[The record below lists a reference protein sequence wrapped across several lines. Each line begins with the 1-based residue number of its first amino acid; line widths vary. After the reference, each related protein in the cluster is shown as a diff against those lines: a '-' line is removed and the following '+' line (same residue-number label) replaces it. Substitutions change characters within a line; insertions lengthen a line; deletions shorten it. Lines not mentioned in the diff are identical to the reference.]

1 MAKNNLLK
9 TILGISIGAL
19 AITATVSLIKNVNKP
34 GNEPSISVPA
44 ADDTSIIHSGDNL
57 VDKDIYINYDNLIKD
72 TPTLVGKSNFYD
84 FAHINLDDVEFTSE
98 KKTMQSFSPHFTI
111 GSSPTMD
118 NVYYLKFYVFCRRD
132 TANIYRGVCDNYDL
146 SSTLDGANFTIKLTD
161 TDGVAVKNGVVK
173 YTPFVSME
181 TSAFKVNKMSLSGFN
196 NVDLSKYFAFSD
208 IWTK

>member
-1 MAKNNLLK
+1 MKKKGKA
-9 TILGISIGAL
+9 IIGIAVGVVAV
-19 AITATVSLIKNVNKP
+19 ATGVALIKNVDKP

-57 VDKDIYINYDNLIKD
+57 VDKVIYINYDNLIKD

>member
-1 MAKNNLLK
+1 MKKN
-9 TILGISIGAL
+9 TITNIMLGVLCVAAL
-19 AITATVSLIKNVNKP
+19 GGITSVIVKNVNK
-34 GNEPSISVPA
+34 PA
-44 ADDTSIIHSGDNL
+44 ADDTSVIHSGDNL
-57 VDKDIYINYDNLIKD
+57 VGKDIYINYDNLIKD

-98 KKTMQSFSPHFTI
+98 KKTMQSFSPHLSI
-111 GSSPTMD
+111 SRSPTLSYD
-118 NVYYLKFYVFCRRD
+118 TYYLKFYVFCRRD

-146 SSTLDGANFTIKLTD
+146 NSTLEGANFTIKLTD

>member
-1 MAKNNLLK
+1 MAKKNLGK
-9 TILGISIGAL
+9 TILMIGGIVIASAATI
-19 AITATVSLIKNVNKP
+19 AIIRNLNKP
-34 GNEPSISVPA
+34 GNEPSISVP

-84 FAHINLDDVEFTSE
+84 FAHINLDDVEFISE

>member
-1 MAKNNLLK
+1 MKKKGKA
-9 TILGISIGAL
+9 IIGIAVGVVAV
-19 AITATVSLIKNVNKP
+19 ATGVALIKNVDKP

-44 ADDTSIIHSGDNL
+44 ADDTSIIHFGDNL

-161 TDGVAVKNGVVK
+161 TDCVAVKNGVVK

-208 IWTK
+208 IWTN

>member
-1 MAKNNLLK
+1 MKKKGKA
-9 TILGISIGAL
+9 IIGIAVGVVAV
-19 AITATVSLIKNVNKP
+19 ATGVALIKNVDKP
-34 GNEPSISVPA
+34 GNEPSISVPSA
-44 ADDTSIIHSGDNL
+44 ADTSIIHSGDNL
-57 VDKDIYINYDNLIKD
+57 VDKVIYINYDNLIKD

-118 NVYYLKFYVFCRRD
+118 NVYYLKFYIFCRRD

-146 SSTLDGANFTIKLTD
+146 SSTLDGADFTIKLTD

>member
-1 MAKNNLLK
+1 MKKN
-9 TILGISIGAL
+9 TITNIILSVLCVAALGG
-19 AITATVSLIKNVNKP
+19 ITSVIVKNVNKP
-34 GNEPSISVPA
+34 AVDNTG
-44 ADDTSIIHSGDNL
+44 IIHSGDNL

-84 FAHINLDDVEFTSE
+84 FAHINLVDVEFTSE

>member
-1 MAKNNLLK
+1 MKKKGKA
-9 TILGISIGAL
+9 IIGIAVGVVAV
-19 AITATVSLIKNVNKP
+19 ATGVALIKNVNKP

>member
-1 MAKNNLLK
+1 MKKKGKA
-9 TILGISIGAL
+9 IIGIAVGVVVV
-19 AITATVSLIKNVNKP
+19 ATGVALIKNVDKP

-57 VDKDIYINYDNLIKD
+57 VDKVIYINYDNLIKD

>member
-1 MAKNNLLK
+1 MQKN
-9 TILGISIGAL
+9 TITNIILSVLCVAALGG
-19 AITATVSLIKNVNKP
+19 ITSVIVKNVNKP
-34 GNEPSISVPA
+34 AVDNTG
-44 ADDTSIIHSGDNL
+44 IIHSGDNL

-84 FAHINLDDVEFTSE
+84 FAHINLGDVEFTSV

-118 NVYYLKFYVFCRRD
+118 NVYYFKFYVFCRRD

-196 NVDLSKYFAFSD
+196 NVDLSRYFAFSD

>member
-1 MAKNNLLK
+1 MKKKGKA
-9 TILGISIGAL
+9 IIGIAVGVVAV
-19 AITATVSLIKNVNKP
+19 ATGVALIKNVDKP
-34 GNEPSISVPA
+34 GKEPSISVPA

>member
-1 MAKNNLLK
+1 MKKKGKA
-9 TILGISIGAL
+9 IIGIAIGVV
-19 AITATVSLIKNVNKP
+19 TVATGVALIKNVNKP

-146 SSTLDGANFTIKLTD
+146 SSTLDGADFTIKLTD

-181 TSAFKVNKMSLSGFN
+181 TAAFKVNKMSLSGFN

-208 IWTK
+208 IWSK

>member
-1 MAKNNLLK
+1 MKKKGKA
-9 TILGISIGAL
+9 IIGIAIGVV
-19 AITATVSLIKNVNKP
+19 TVATGVALIKNVNKP

>member
-1 MAKNNLLK
+1 MKKKGKA
-9 TILGISIGAL
+9 IIGIAIGVVSV
-19 AITATVSLIKNVNKP
+19 ATGVALIKNVNKP

>member
-1 MAKNNLLK
+1 MKKKGKA
-9 TILGISIGAL
+9 IIGIAIGVV
-19 AITATVSLIKNVNKP
+19 TVATGVALIKNVNKP

-132 TANIYRGVCDNYDL
+132 TANIYRGDCDNYDL